1 MSDPVRITNPGAES
15 LGYDSD
21 GHEIMAVD
29 IYVNP
34 PRVDVFHGTPPAWS
48 SFGNKTIWGGNEWVD
63 DSPTRSD
70 IEKRDKEITAYKNT
84 LSAQQKENENKRTE
98 AGKRLSA
105 AIAAREKDENT
116 LKTLRAGNADAADI
130 TRQEFRL
137 LQAELREY
145 GFRTEIAGYDA
156 LRLHTESRMLFADAD
171 SLRIS
176 PREARSLIEQAEK
189 RQKDAQNADKKAADM
204 LAEYE
209 RRKGILDTRLS
220 ELEKNGGAALAVL
233 DAQQAR
239 LLGQQTRNDRAISE
253 ARNKLS
259 SVTESLNT
267 ARNALTRAE
276 QQLTQQKNTPDGKTI
291 ASLKNSRGV
300 HQQIILL
307 L

>member
-259 SVTESLNT
+259 SVTESLKT

-276 QQLTQQKNTPDGKTI
+276 QQLTQQ
-291 ASLKNSRGV
+291 
-300 HQQIILL
+300 
-307 L
+307 

>member
-189 RQKDAQNADKKAADM
+189 RQKDAQNTDKKAADM

-233 DAQQAR
+233 DA
-239 LLGQQTRNDRAISE
+239 RA
-253 ARNKLS
+253 AD
-259 SVTESLNT
+259 TE
-267 ARNALTRAE
+267 
-276 QQLTQQKNTPDGKTI
+276 
-291 ASLKNSRGV
+291 
-300 HQQIILL
+300 
-307 L
+307 

>member
-259 SVTESLNT
+259 SVTESLKT

-276 QQLTQQKNTPDGKTI
+276 QQLTQ
-291 ASLKNSRGV
+291 
-300 HQQIILL
+300 
-307 L
+307 

>member
-259 SVTESLNT
+259 SVTESLKT
-267 ARNALTRAE
+267 ARNVNA
-276 QQLTQQKNTPDGKTI
+276 K
-291 ASLKNSRGV
+291 
-300 HQQIILL
+300 IIGRFSPFLMSAIGH
-307 L
+307 

>member
-239 LLGQQTRNDRAISE
+239 LLEQQTRNDRAISE

-267 ARNALTRAE
+267 ARNVS
-276 QQLTQQKNTPDGKTI
+276 
-291 ASLKNSRGV
+291 ASDIRR
-300 HQQIILL
+300 
-307 L
+307 

>member
-29 IYVNP
+29 IYVINP
-34 PRVDVFHGTPPAWS
+34 PRIDVFHGTPPAWS

-70 IEKRDKEITAYKNT
+70 VEKRDKEITAYKNT

-137 LQAELREY
+137 LQNAATALVALVFSILTGSALGIIGY
-145 GFRTEIAGYDA
+145 GLLMAVTGA
-156 LRLHTESRMLFADAD
+156 LID
-171 SLRIS
+171 
-176 PREARSLIEQAEK
+176 
-189 RQKDAQNADKKAADM
+189 
-204 LAEYE
+204 
-209 RRKGILDTRLS
+209 
-220 ELEKNGGAALAVL
+220 
-233 DAQQAR
+233 
-239 LLGQQTRNDRAISE
+239 
-253 ARNKLS
+253 
-259 SVTESLNT
+259 ESLVEKAN
-267 ARNALTRAE
+267 
-276 QQLTQQKNTPDGKTI
+276 KFWGI
-291 ASLKNSRGV
+291 
-300 HQQIILL
+300 
-307 L
+307 

>member
-84 LSAQQKENENKRTE
+84 LSVQQKENENKRTE

-116 LKTLRAGNADAADI
+116 LKTLRAGNADVADI

-137 LQAELREY
+137 LQAELRECQRQDY
-145 GFRTEIAGYDA
+145 WPFFAIFNVRYWSLMLSAFRHFIITDW
-156 LRLHTESRMLFADAD
+156 
-171 SLRIS
+171 
-176 PREARSLIEQAEK
+176 
-189 RQKDAQNADKKAADM
+189 
-204 LAEYE
+204 
-209 RRKGILDTRLS
+209 
-220 ELEKNGGAALAVL
+220 
-233 DAQQAR
+233 
-239 LLGQQTRNDRAISE
+239 
-253 ARNKLS
+253 
-259 SVTESLNT
+259 
-267 ARNALTRAE
+267 
-276 QQLTQQKNTPDGKTI
+276 
-291 ASLKNSRGV
+291 RGV
-300 HQQIILL
+300 FCQHSRFAFFL
-307 L
+307 

>member
-15 LGYDSD
+15 LGHDSD

-189 RQKDAQNADKKAADM
+189 RQKDVQNADKKAADM

-209 RRKGILDTRLS
+209 RRKGILDTWLS

-276 QQLTQQKNTPDGKTI
+276 QQLT
-291 ASLKNSRGV
+291 
-300 HQQIILL
+300 
-307 L
+307 

>member
-259 SVTESLNT
+259 SVTESLNSKRQRST
-267 ARNALTRAE
+267 VLT
-276 QQLTQQKNTPDGKTI
+276 LI
-291 ASLKNSRGV
+291 YW
-300 HQQIILL
+300 
-307 L
+307 

>member
-220 ELEKNGGAALAVL
+220 ELEKMA
-233 DAQQAR
+233 
-239 LLGQQTRNDRAISE
+239 GQPLPFLMHNRPVCSGSRHGMTGSFQRPGIN
-253 ARNKLS
+253 
-259 SVTESLNT
+259 SV
-267 ARNALTRAE
+267 
-276 QQLTQQKNTPDGKTI
+276 Q
-291 ASLKNSRGV
+291 
-300 HQQIILL
+300 
-307 L
+307 

>member
-70 IEKRDKEITAYKNT
+70 IEKRDKEITAYKMT

-98 AGKRLSA
+98 AAKRLSA

-171 SLRIS
+171 SLR
-176 PREARSLIEQAEK
+176 
-189 RQKDAQNADKKAADM
+189 
-204 LAEYE
+204 
-209 RRKGILDTRLS
+209 
-220 ELEKNGGAALAVL
+220 
-233 DAQQAR
+233 
-239 LLGQQTRNDRAISE
+239 
-253 ARNKLS
+253 
-259 SVTESLNT
+259 
-267 ARNALTRAE
+267 
-276 QQLTQQKNTPDGKTI
+276 
-291 ASLKNSRGV
+291 
-300 HQQIILL
+300 
-307 L
+307 

>member
-276 QQLTQQKNTPDGKTI
+276 QQLTQ
-291 ASLKNSRGV
+291 
-300 HQQIILL
+300 
-307 L
+307 

>member
-189 RQKDAQNADKKAADM
+189 QQKDAQNADKKAADGVH
-204 LAEYE
+204 LENGKYPTLRAFFKQPVQ
-209 RRKGILDTRLS
+209 RS
-220 ELEKNGGAALAVL
+220 E
-233 DAQQAR
+233 
-239 LLGQQTRNDRAISE
+239 I
-253 ARNKLS
+253 
-259 SVTESLNT
+259 ESLYDVYESHI
-267 ARNALTRAE
+267 L
-276 QQLTQQKNTPDGKTI
+276 GKVHENPVVVVREPHSFFRI
-291 ASLKNSRGV
+291 AYIQVSSYFL
-300 HQQIILL
+300 
-307 L
+307 

>member
-259 SVTESLNT
+259 SVTESLKT

-276 QQLTQQKNTPDGKTI
+276 QQLTQQKNTPD
-291 ASLKNSRGV
+291 ADESPNDFYQN
-300 HQQIILL
+300 H
-307 L
+307 

>member
-1 MSDPVRITNPGAES
+1 M
-15 LGYDSD
+15 
-21 GHEIMAVD
+21 
-29 IYVNP
+29 
-34 PRVDVFHGTPPAWS
+34 
-48 SFGNKTIWGGNEWVD
+48 
-63 DSPTRSD
+63 
-70 IEKRDKEITAYKNT
+70 T

-98 AGKRLSA
+98 AAKRLSA

-209 RRKGILDTRLS
+209 RRKVFWTRGCQSWKMAGQPLPFLMHNRPVCSGSRHGMTGPFQRPGI
-220 ELEKNGGAALAVL
+220 N
-233 DAQQAR
+233 
-239 LLGQQTRNDRAISE
+239 
-253 ARNKLS
+253 
-259 SVTESLNT
+259 SV
-267 ARNALTRAE
+267 
-276 QQLTQQKNTPDGKTI
+276 Q
-291 ASLKNSRGV
+291 
-300 HQQIILL
+300 
-307 L
+307 

>member
-267 ARNALTRAE
+267 ARMSTPRCLTV
-276 QQLTQQKNTPDGKTI
+276 I
-291 ASLKNSRGV
+291 C
-300 HQQIILL
+300 HF
-307 L
+307 

>member
-259 SVTESLNT
+259 SVTESLEVF
-267 ARNALTRAE
+267 LPE
-276 QQLTQQKNTPDGKTI
+276 FFPCKPYYHFLYYP
-291 ASLKNSRGV
+291 
-300 HQQIILL
+300 H
-307 L
+307 

>member
-84 LSAQQKENENKRTE
+84 LSVQQKENENKRTE

-116 LKTLRAGNADAADI
+116 LKTLRAGNADVADI

-239 LLGQQTRNDRAISE
+239 LLGQQTRLIQKFMLMVKRNMSCRIS
-253 ARNKLS
+253 LS
-259 SVTESLNT
+259 LQGLLTERRPEWSSKRWDMKTVIT
-267 ARNALTRAE
+267 ARENPGSIPA
-276 QQLTQQKNTPDGKTI
+276 
-291 ASLKNSRGV
+291 
-300 HQQIILL
+300 
-307 L
+307 

>member
-130 TRQEFRL
+130 TRQECRL
-137 LQAELREY
+137 LQSELREY

-156 LRLHTESRMLFADAD
+156 LRLHTESRMLFADA
-171 SLRIS
+171 
-176 PREARSLIEQAEK
+176 
-189 RQKDAQNADKKAADM
+189 
-204 LAEYE
+204 
-209 RRKGILDTRLS
+209 
-220 ELEKNGGAALAVL
+220 
-233 DAQQAR
+233 
-239 LLGQQTRNDRAISE
+239 
-253 ARNKLS
+253 
-259 SVTESLNT
+259 
-267 ARNALTRAE
+267 
-276 QQLTQQKNTPDGKTI
+276 
-291 ASLKNSRGV
+291 
-300 HQQIILL
+300 
-307 L
+307 

>member
-253 ARNKLS
+253 ARNKRHCCKVSDEAAFCLIQRPYIS
-259 SVTESLNT
+259 KTL
-267 ARNALTRAE
+267 LTRRIS
-276 QQLTQQKNTPDGKTI
+276 P
-291 ASLKNSRGV
+291 RGSP
-300 HQQIILL
+300 
-307 L
+307 